1 MPEYITTRVYYSK
14 KLDEQTYSE
23 LTLIAKRLGILRK
36 IIWHQFSS
44 NPKKLNDRKIRD
56 IWLKEKEN
64 GTNLYPKIIDQL
76 PARLWKETLRDTIG
90 NINAYFEAG
99 FKEIIKRLYRKYGK
113 AEAKKLA
120 KILKTDY
127 KSNNELHRMVR
138 ALIPKGHSKADNIIC
153 LDEECYSFKDD
164 QTNIM
169 RVIGLHQRERM
180 LIPLTTKNKP
190 KGNFKIILKDGRCE
204 LRVNNKYQVVADIPK
219 THKAIGVDKGY
230 TEVFTDNTGERHGE
244 GFGKLL
250 TKKSDFLDEK
260 YKNRNKLWSIMKK
273 ARESGNFN
281 KANNIKTNN
290 LGNKKLDKQKEVMKA
305 ELKEKIYSAAKKI
318 AQKASIIA
326 IEDLTF
332 KTKAKKGKKA
342 KRGKKTNRLLSSWI
356 KGVIDE
362 AIIKYCFIY
371 GTKLVYVNAAY
382 TSQGDSRFNC
392 ALMGTRIGDS
402 FIGFDEVV
410 LDADINAAINIL
422 ARLYD
427 KEINLY
433 TSAEKVKEI
442 LIHRAEAV
450 LSASVETA
458 QLGLQG
464 VTPINLG
471 LHPKSGLSKKSTKKL
486 AKVS

>member
-1 MPEYITTRVYYSK
+1 MAEYITTRTYYSK
-14 KLDEQTYSE
+14 KLDEQTYAE

-44 NPKKLNDRKIRD
+44 NPKKINDRKIRD
-56 IWLKEKEN
+56 IWLREKKN

-113 AEAKKLA
+113 AEAKKLV

-138 ALIPKGHSKADNIIC
+138 TLIPKGYSKVDNIIC
-153 LDEECYSFKDD
+153 LDEDCYTFE
-164 QTNIM
+164 QEVLLVT
-169 RVIGLHQRERM
+169 GLRKRKM
-180 LIPLTTKNKP
+180 LYIPLTTNKKP
-190 KGNFKIILKDGRCE
+190 KGSFKIILKDGRCE
-204 LRVNNKYQVVADIPK
+204 LRVNNKYQIIADIPK
-219 THKAIGVDKGY
+219 THEAIGVDKGY

-260 YKNRNKLWSIMKK
+260 YKNRNKLWAIMKK
-273 ARESGNFN
+273 ARESGNFI
-281 KANNIKTNN
+281 KANNIKANN
-290 LGNKKLDKQKEVMKA
+290 LGNKKLNKQKEIMKA

-332 KTKAKKGKKA
+332 KTKAKNGKKA
-342 KRGKKTNRLLSSWI
+342 KKGKRTNRLLSSWI

-382 TSQGDSRFNC
+382 TSQGDSRYDC

-427 KEINLY
+427 SEINLY

-442 LIHRAEAV
+442 LTKRANAV
-450 LSASVETA
+450 LSASVETV
-458 QLGLQG
+458 QLGLQD
-464 VTPINLG
+464 VAPINLG
-471 LHPKSGLSKKSTKKL
+471 LHPKSGLSKKSSKNL
-486 AKVS
+486 AKVG

>member
-1 MPEYITTRVYYSK
+1 MAEYITTRTYYSK
-14 KLDEQTYSE
+14 KLDEQTYLK
-23 LTLIAKRLGILRK
+23 LTLIAKKLGILRK

-44 NPKKLNDRKIRD
+44 DPKRLNDRKIRD
-56 IWLKEKEN
+56 IWLREKKN

-76 PARLWKETLRDTIG
+76 PAKLWKETLRDTIG
-90 NINAYFEAG
+90 NINAYFAAG

-113 AEAKKLA
+113 AEAKKLT

-138 ALIPKGHSKADNIIC
+138 ALIPKGYSKADNIIC
-153 LDEECYSFKDD
+153 LDEDSYSFKDD
-164 QTNIM
+164 QTNIIQ
-169 RVIGLHQRERM
+169 VISLTPLKR
-180 LIPLTTKNKP
+180 LSIPMTTKNKP
-190 KGNFKIILKDGRCE
+190 KGNFMIILKDGRCE
-204 LRVNNKYQVVADIPK
+204 FRVYHKYQITNIEKPIE
-219 THKAIGVDKGY
+219 AIGVDKGY

-260 YKNRNKLWSIMKK
+260 YKNRNKLWAIMKK
-273 ARESGNFN
+273 AREAGDIK
-281 KANNIKTNN
+281 KANNIKSNN
-290 LGNKKLDKQKEVMKA
+290 LGNKKLNRQKEIMKA

-410 LDADINAAINIL
+410 LDADVNAAINIL

-458 QLGLQG
+458 QLGLQD
-464 VTPINLG
+464 VAPINLE
-471 LHPKSGLSKKSTKKL
+471 LHPKSGLSKKSSKKL

>member
-1 MPEYITTRVYYSK
+1 MPEYITTRTYYSK
-14 KLDEQTYSE
+14 KLDEQTYAE
-23 LTLIAKRLGILRK
+23 LTLIAKKLGILRE
-36 IIWHQFSS
+36 ILWHQFSS

-56 IWLKEKEN
+56 IWLREKEN

-113 AEAKKLA
+113 TEAKKLA
-120 KILKTDY
+120 KTLKTDY

-138 ALIPKGHSKADNIIC
+138 ALIPKGYSKADNIIC
-153 LDEECYSFKDD
+153 LDEDCYSFKDD
-164 QTNIM
+164 QTNIIQVTSLRPM
-169 RVIGLHQRERM
+169 KRLF
-180 LIPLTTKNKP
+180 IPLTTNNRP

-204 LRVNNKYQVVADIPK
+204 LRVNNKYQVAADIPK
-219 THKAIGVDKGY
+219 PHKAIGVDKGY
-230 TEVFTDNTGERHGE
+230 SEVFTDNTGERHGE

-260 YKNRNKLWSIMKK
+260 YKNRNKLWAIMKK
-273 ARESGNFN
+273 AREAGDIK
-281 KANNIKTNN
+281 KANNIKINN
-290 LGNKKLDKQKEVMKA
+290 LGNKKLNRQKEVMKA
-305 ELKEKIYSAAKKI
+305 ELKEKIYSAAKVL
-318 AQKASIIA
+318 AQKASIVA

-332 KTKAKKGKKA
+332 KTKSKGKF
-342 KRGKKTNRLLSSWI
+342 KKVNRRLSSWI

-427 KEINLY
+427 SEISLY

-442 LIHRAEAV
+442 LTKRANAV

-458 QLGLQG
+458 QLGLQD
-464 VTPINLG
+464 VAPINLG
-471 LHPKSGLSKKSTKKL
+471 LHPKSGLSGNFNKDLTRFS
-486 AKVS
+486 

>member
-1 MPEYITTRVYYSK
+1 MPEYITTRTYYSK
-14 KLDEQTYSE
+14 KLDEQTYAE

-56 IWLKEKEN
+56 IWLREKKN

-99 FKEIIKRLYRKYGK
+99 FTEAIKILYRKYGK
-113 AEAKKLA
+113 KQGKVLA
-120 KILKTDY
+120 KQLKADY
-127 KSNNELHRMVR
+127 KMNNELHR
-138 ALIPKGHSKADNIIC
+138 LIRKLVPKGYSKADNIIC
-153 LDEECYSFKDD
+153 LDENCYNFVDNESKII
-164 QTNIM
+164 QVM
-169 RVIGLHQRERM
+169 GLALRKR
-180 LIPLTTKNKP
+180 LSIPMTTKNKP
-190 KGNFKIILKDGRCE
+190 RGNFIIILKDGRCE
-204 LRVNNKYQVVADIPK
+204 FRVSNKYQVVADVLK
-219 THKAIGVDKGY
+219 THEAIGVDKGY

-250 TKKSDFLDEK
+250 TKKSDFLDKK
-260 YKNRNKLWSIMKK
+260 YQNRNKLWAIMKK
-273 ARESGNFN
+273 AREAGDIR
-281 KANNIKTNN
+281 KANNIKVNN
-290 LGNKKLDKQKEVMKA
+290 LGNKKLNKQKEVMKA
-305 ELKEKIYSAAKKI
+305 ELKEKIYSAAKI
-318 AQKASIIA
+318 LAQKASIIA

-332 KTKAKKGKKA
+332 KTKSKGKF
-342 KRGKKTNRLLSSWI
+342 KKVNRRLSSWI

-427 KEINLY
+427 SEINLY

-442 LIHRAEAV
+442 LTKRANAV

-458 QLGLQG
+458 QLGLQD
-464 VTPINLG
+464 VAPINLE
-471 LHPKSGLSKKSTKKL
+471 LHPKSGLSKKSSKNL
-486 AKVS
+486 AKVG

>member
-1 MPEYITTRVYYSK
+1 MPEYITTRTYYSK
-14 KLDEQTYSE
+14 KLDEQTYAE

-56 IWLKEKEN
+56 QWLKAKAN
-64 GTNLYPKIIDQL
+64 GIGGYPKIIDEL

-99 FKEIIKRLYRKYGK
+99 FTEIIKRLYRKYGK
-113 AEAKKLA
+113 TKAKKLA

-127 KSNNELHRMVR
+127 KTNNELHRMVR
-138 ALIPKGHSKADNIIC
+138 ALIPKGYSKADNIIC
-153 LDEECYSFKDD
+153 LDEDCYNFTDD
-164 QTNIM
+164 ESKIIQVM
-169 RVIGLHQRERM
+169 GLAKMKR
-180 LIPLTTKNKP
+180 LSIPMTTKNKP

-204 LRVNNKYQVVADIPK
+204 FRINYKYQITNIKKPIE
-219 THKAIGVDKGY
+219 AIGVDKGY
-230 TEVFTDNTGERHGE
+230 SEVFTDNTGERHGE

-260 YKNRNKLWSIMKK
+260 YKNRNKIWAIMKK
-273 ARESGNFN
+273 ARESGNFK
-281 KANNIKTNN
+281 KANNIRANN
-290 LGNKKLDKQKEVMKA
+290 FGNKKLDKQKEIMKT
-305 ELKEKIYSAAKKI
+305 ELKEKIYSAAKVL

-332 KTKAKKGKKA
+332 KTKSKGKF
-342 KRGKKTNRLLSSWI
+342 KKVNRRLSSWI

-371 GTKLVYVNAAY
+371 GTKLVCVNAAY
-382 TSQGDSRFNC
+382 TSQGDSRYDC

-427 KEINLY
+427 SEINLY

-442 LIHRAEAV
+442 LTKRANAV

-458 QLGLQG
+458 QLGLQQ
-464 VTPINLG
+464 VVPINLE
-471 LHPKSGLSKKSTKKL
+471 LPAKSGLSKKSRKKL
-486 AKVS
+486 VKVG

>member
-1 MPEYITTRVYYSK
+1 MTEYITTRTYFSK
-14 KLDEQTYSE
+14 KLDDQTLSE
-23 LTLIAKRLGILRK
+23 LKLIAKKLGILRK

-44 NPKKLNDRKIRD
+44 NPKKLNDREIRD
-56 IWLKEKEN
+56 NWLKAKAN
-64 GTNLYPKIIDQL
+64 GTNNYPKIIDQL

-99 FKEIIKRLYRKYGK
+99 FAEAIKILYKKYGK
-113 AEAKKLA
+113 ERGKALA
-120 KILKTDY
+120 KQLKTDY
-127 KSNNELHRMVR
+127 KMNNELHRLIR
-138 ALIPKGHSKADNIIC
+138 KLIPKGYSKADNIIC
-153 LDEECYSFKDD
+153 LDKDCYSFKDD
-164 QTNIM
+164 QTNIIQVM
-169 RVIGLHQRERM
+169 GLTKSKR
-180 LIPLTTKNKP
+180 LSIPITTKNRP
-190 KGNFKIILKDGRCE
+190 KGNFKIILKEDNRCE
-204 LRVNNKYQVVADIPK
+204 FRVNFKYQAKEQIEKP
-219 THKAIGVDKGY
+219 HEAIGVDKGY
-230 TEVFTDNTGERHGE
+230 SEVFTDNTGERYGND
-244 GFGKLL
+244 FGKLL

-260 YKNRNKLWSIMKK
+260 YKNRNKLWAIMKK
-273 ARESGNFN
+273 AREAGDI
-281 KANNIKTNN
+281 KRANNIKFNN
-290 LGNKKLDKQKEVMKA
+290 LGNKKLNRQKEIMRA
-305 ELKEKIYSAAKKI
+305 ELKEKIYSAAKKV

-332 KTKAKKGKKA
+332 Q
-342 KRGKKTNRLLSSWI
+342 GKKTKIKKVNRCLSSWI

-392 ALMGTRIGDS
+392 ALMGTRIGNS

-427 KEINLY
+427 SEINLY

-442 LIHRAEAV
+442 LTKRANAV

-458 QLGLQG
+458 QLGLQQ
-464 VTPINLG
+464 VAPINLE
-471 LHPKSGLSKKSTKKL
+471 LPTKSGLSKRLSKNLTK
-486 AKVS
+486 VG

>member
-1 MPEYITTRVYYSK
+1 MAEYITTRTYYSK
-14 KLDEQTYSE
+14 VLDEASFSE
-23 LTLIAKRLGILRK
+23 LTLIAKKLGILRK
-36 IIWHQFSS
+36 ILWHQFSS
-44 NPKKLNDRKIRD
+44 NPKKLNDREIRD
-56 IWLKEKEN
+56 NWLKAKAN
-64 GTNLYPKIIDQL
+64 GTKGYPKIIDEL

-99 FKEIIKRLYRKYGK
+99 FTEAIKVLYKKYGK
-113 AEAKKLA
+113 EKGKDLA
-120 KILKTDY
+120 KQLKTDY
-127 KSNNELHRMVR
+127 KINNELHRLIR
-138 ALIPKGHSKADNIIC
+138 KLIPKGYSNVDNIIC
-153 LDEECYSFKDD
+153 LDEDCYSFEDD

-169 RVIGLHQRERM
+169 QVMGLHLRKR
-180 LIPLTTKNKP
+180 LSIPLTTKNRP
-190 KGNFKIILKDGRCE
+190 KGNFKIILKEGRCE
-204 LRVNNKYQVVADIPK
+204 LRVSNKYQVVTDLLPK
-219 THKAIGVDKGY
+219 AKEAIGVDKGY
-230 TEVFTDNTGERHGE
+230 SEVFTDNTGERYGN

-260 YKNRNKLWSIMKK
+260 YKNRNKLWAIMKK
-273 ARESGNFN
+273 AKEAGDIKR
-281 KANNIKTNN
+281 ANNIKFNN
-290 LGNKKLDKQKEVMKA
+290 LGNKKLNRQKEIIKA
-305 ELKEKIYSAAKKI
+305 ELKERIYSAAKKV

-332 KTKAKKGKKA
+332 QSKKKTKFKKV
-342 KRGKKTNRLLSSWI
+342 NRRLSSWI

-427 KEINLY
+427 SEINLY

-442 LIHRAEAV
+442 LTKRANAV

-464 VTPINLG
+464 VTPINLE
-471 LHPKSGLSKKSTKKL
+471 LHPKSGLSKRLSKNL
-486 AKVS
+486 AKVG

>member
-23 LTLIAKRLGILRK
+23 LALIAKRLGILRK

-56 IWLKEKEN
+56 IWLKEKEK

-90 NINAYFEAG
+90 SINGYFEAG

-113 AEAKKLA
+113 AEAKKLV

-127 KSNNELHRMVR
+127 KTNNELHRMVR
-138 ALIPKGHSKADNIIC
+138 ALIPKGYSKADNIIC
-153 LDEECYSFKDD
+153 LDEDCYKFEQDVLLV
-164 QTNIM
+164 T
-169 RVIGLHQRERM
+169 GLRKRKM
-180 LIPLTTKNKP
+180 LSIPLTTKNRP
-190 KGNFKIILKDGRCE
+190 KGSFKIILKDGRCE
-204 LRVNNKYQVVADIPK
+204 LRVSQKYQIINIEKPIE
-219 THKAIGVDKGY
+219 TIGVDKGY
-230 TEVFTDNTGERHGE
+230 TEVFTDNTGERHGS

-260 YKNRNKLWSIMKK
+260 YKNRNKLWAIMKK
-273 ARESGNFN
+273 AREAGDIK
-281 KANNIKTNN
+281 KANNIKSNN
-290 LGNKKLDKQKEVMKA
+290 LGNKKLDKQKERMEI
-305 ELKEKIYSAAKKI
+305 ELKEKIYSAAKI
-318 AQKASIIA
+318 LAQKASIIA

-332 KTKAKKGKKA
+332 KTKSKGKF
-342 KRGKKTNRLLSSWI
+342 KKVNRRLSSWI

-392 ALMGTRIGDS
+392 ALVGTRIGDS

-410 LDADINAAINIL
+410 LDADVNAAINIL

-458 QLGLQG
+458 QLGLQQ
-464 VTPINLG
+464 VVPINLG
-471 LHPKSGLSKKSTKKL
+471 LSAKSGLSKKSSKKL
-486 AKVS
+486 AKVG

>member
-1 MPEYITTRVYYSK
+1 MAEYITTRTYYSK
-14 KLDEQTYSE
+14 KLDEETYSE
-23 LTLIAKRLGILRK
+23 LALIAKRLGILRK

-44 NPKKLNDRKIRD
+44 DPKRLNNRKIRD

-64 GTNLYPKIIDQL
+64 GTSLYPKIIDQL
-76 PARLWKETLRDTIG
+76 PARLWKETLRDIIG
-90 NINAYFEAG
+90 NINAYFESG
-99 FKEIIKRLYRKYGK
+99 FTEIIKRLYRKYGK
-113 AEAKKLA
+113 TEAKKLT

-138 ALIPKGHSKADNIIC
+138 ALIPKGYSKTDNIIC
-153 LDEECYSFKDD
+153 LDEGCYTFEQDVFLM
-164 QTNIM
+164 T
-169 RVIGLHQRERM
+169 GLRKRKM
-180 LIPLTTKNKP
+180 LSIPLTTKNKP
-190 KGNFKIILKDGRCE
+190 KGSFKVILKDGRCE
-204 LRVNNKYQVVADIPK
+204 FRVNHKYQITNIEKPIE
-219 THKAIGVDKGY
+219 AIGVDKGY

-260 YKNRNKLWSIMKK
+260 YKNRNKLWAIMKK
-273 ARESGNFN
+273 AREAGDIK
-281 KANNIKTNN
+281 KANNIKSNN
-290 LGNKKLDKQKEVMKA
+290 LGNKKFNRQKEVMKA
-305 ELKEKIYSAAKKI
+305 ELKEKIYSAAKVL
-318 AQKASIIA
+318 AQKASIVA

-332 KTKAKKGKKA
+332 KTKSKGKF
-342 KRGKKTNRLLSSWI
+342 KKVNRRLSSWI

-427 KEINLY
+427 SEINLY

-442 LIHRAEAV
+442 LTKRANAV

-458 QLGLQG
+458 QLGLQQ
-464 VTPINLG
+464 VVPINLE
-471 LHPKSGLSKKSTKKL
+471 LPTKSGLSQKSSKKL
-486 AKVS
+486 AKVG

>member
-1 MPEYITTRVYYSK
+1 MAEYITTRTYYSK
-14 KLDEQTYSE
+14 KLDEQTYAE

-56 IWLKEKEN
+56 IWLREKEN
-64 GTNLYPKIIDQL
+64 GTNFYPKIIDQL

-99 FKEIIKRLYRKYGK
+99 FTEAIKILYKKYGK
-113 AEAKKLA
+113 KQGKVLA
-120 KILKTDY
+120 KQLKTDY
-127 KSNNELHRMVR
+127 KANNELHRMVR
-138 ALIPKGHSKADNIIC
+138 ALIPKSYSNVNNIIC
-153 LDEECYSFKDD
+153 LDEGCYSFIDD
-164 QTNIM
+164 ESKIVQ
-169 RVIGLHQRERM
+169 VVGLTPMKR
-180 LIPLTTKNKP
+180 LSIPMTTKNKP

-204 LRVNNKYQVVADIPK
+204 LRVSNKYQVVAADMPK
-219 THKAIGVDKGY
+219 THEAIGVDKGY

-260 YKNRNKLWSIMKK
+260 YKNRNKLWAIMKK
-273 ARESGNFN
+273 AKDAGDIK

-290 LGNKKLDKQKEVMKA
+290 LGNKKLNRQKEVMKA

-318 AQKASIIA
+318 AQKASVIA

-332 KTKAKKGKKA
+332 KAKAKNGKKA

-427 KEINLY
+427 SEINLY
-433 TSAEKVKEI
+433 TSAEKVK
-442 LIHRAEAV
+442 RD
-450 LSASVETA
+450 SYS
-458 QLGLQG
+458 
-464 VTPINLG
+464 
-471 LHPKSGLSKKSTKKL
+471 
-486 AKVS
+486 

>member
-1 MPEYITTRVYYSK
+1 MAEYITTRTYYSK

-23 LTLIAKRLGILRK
+23 LALIAKRLGILRK

-44 NPKKLNDRKIRD
+44 DPKKLNDRKIRD

-90 NINAYFEAG
+90 GINGYFEAG
-99 FKEIIKRLYRKYGK
+99 FTEIIKRLYRKYDK
-113 AEAKKLA
+113 AEAKKLT

-138 ALIPKGHSKADNIIC
+138 TLIPKGYSKADNIIC
-153 LDEECYSFKDD
+153 LDEYCYSFKDN

-169 RVIGLHQRERM
+169 QVISLRPMKRL
-180 LIPLTTKNKP
+180 LIPLTTKNRP

-204 LRVNNKYQVVADIPK
+204 FRVNHKYQTTNIEKPIE
-219 THKAIGVDKGY
+219 AIGVDKGY
-230 TEVFTDNTGERHGE
+230 SEVFTDNTGERHGE

-260 YKNRNKLWSIMKK
+260 YKNRNKLWAIMKK
-273 ARESGNFN
+273 AREAGDIK
-281 KANNIKTNN
+281 KANNIKSNN
-290 LGNKKLDKQKEVMKA
+290 LCNKKLNRQKEIMKA

-332 KTKAKKGKKA
+332 KTKSKSKFKKV
-342 KRGKKTNRLLSSWI
+342 NRRLSSWI

-382 TSQGDSRFNC
+382 TSQGDSRYDC

-458 QLGLQG
+458 QLGLQD
-464 VTPINLG
+464 VAPINLG
-471 LHPKSGLSKKSTKKL
+471 LHPKSGLSKKSSKKL
-486 AKVS
+486 AKVG

>member
-1 MPEYITTRVYYSK
+1 MAEYITTRTYYSK
-14 KLDEQTYSE
+14 KLDEQTYAE

-56 IWLKEKEN
+56 IWLREKEN

-76 PARLWKETLRDTIG
+76 PTRLWKETLRDTIG
-90 NINAYFEAG
+90 SINGYFEAG
-99 FKEIIKRLYRKYGK
+99 FTEIIKRLYRKYGK

-120 KILKTDY
+120 KILKADY
-127 KSNNELHRMVR
+127 KSNSELHRMVR
-138 ALIPKGHSKADNIIC
+138 ALIPKGYSKVDNIIC

-190 KGNFKIILKDGRCE
+190 KGSFKIILKDGRCE
-204 LRVNNKYQVVADIPK
+204 FRINHKYQVTNIEKPI
-219 THKAIGVDKGY
+219 KAIGVDKGY

-260 YKNRNKLWSIMKK
+260 YKNRNKLWAIMKK
-273 ARESGNFN
+273 ARESGDFK
-281 KANNIKTNN
+281 KANNIRANN
-290 LGNKKLDKQKEVMKA
+290 LGNKKLDKQKENMKI
-305 ELKEKIYSAAKKI
+305 ELKEKIYSAAKVL

-332 KTKAKKGKKA
+332 KTKSKGKF
-342 KRGKKTNRLLSSWI
+342 KKVNRRLSSWI

-427 KEINLY
+427 SEINLY
-433 TSAEKVKEI
+433 TPAEKVKEI
-442 LIHRAEAV
+442 LTKRANAV

-458 QLGLQG
+458 QLGLQQ
-464 VTPINLG
+464 VVPINLG
-471 LHPKSGLSKKSTKKL
+471 LPAKSGLSKKSSKNL

>member
-1 MPEYITTRVYYSK
+1 MAEYITTRTYYSK
-14 KLDEQTYSE
+14 KLDEETYSE
-23 LTLIAKRLGILRK
+23 LALIAKRLGILRK

-44 NPKKLNDRKIRD
+44 DPKRLNDRKIRD

-64 GTNLYPKIIDQL
+64 GTSLYPKIIDQL

-90 NINAYFEAG
+90 NINAYFESG
-99 FKEIIKRLYRKYGK
+99 FTEIIKRLYRKYGK
-113 AEAKKLA
+113 TEAKKLT

-138 ALIPKGHSKADNIIC
+138 ALIPKGYSKTDNIIC
-153 LDEECYSFKDD
+153 LDEGCYTFEQDVFLM
-164 QTNIM
+164 T
-169 RVIGLHQRERM
+169 GLRKRKM
-180 LIPLTTKNKP
+180 LSIPLTTKNKP
-190 KGNFKIILKDGRCE
+190 KGSFKVILKDGRCE
-204 LRVNNKYQVVADIPK
+204 FRINYKYQITNIEKPIE
-219 THKAIGVDKGY
+219 AIGVDKGY
-230 TEVFTDNTGERHGE
+230 SEVFTDNTGERHGE

-260 YKNRNKLWSIMKK
+260 YKNRNKLWAIMKK
-273 ARESGNFN
+273 ARESGNFK
-281 KANNIKTNN
+281 KANNIRANN
-290 LGNKKLDKQKEVMKA
+290 LGNKKLDKQKEIMKT
-305 ELKEKIYSAAKKI
+305 ELKEKIYSAAKVL

-332 KTKAKKGKKA
+332 KTKSKGKF
-342 KRGKKTNRLLSSWI
+342 KKVNRRLSSWI

-382 TSQGDSRFNC
+382 TSQGDSRYDC

-458 QLGLQG
+458 QLGLQD

-471 LHPKSGLSKKSTKKL
+471 LHTKSGLSKKSSKKL
-486 AKVS
+486 AKVG

>member
-1 MPEYITTRVYYSK
+1 MVEYITTRTYYSK
-14 KLDEQTYSE
+14 KLDEQTYAE

-56 IWLKEKEN
+56 IWLREKEN
-64 GTNLYPKIIDQL
+64 GTNFYPKIIDQL

-120 KILKTDY
+120 KVLKTDY

-138 ALIPKGHSKADNIIC
+138 TLIPKGYSKADNIIC
-153 LDEECYSFKDD
+153 LDEECYSFTEDESKIV
-164 QTNIM
+164 QIM
-169 RVIGLHQRERM
+169 GLTPMKR
-180 LIPLTTKNKP
+180 LSIPMTTKNKP
-190 KGNFKIILKDGRCE
+190 KGNFMIILKDGRCE
-204 LRVNNKYQVVADIPK
+204 FRVYHKYQVTNIEKPIE
-219 THKAIGVDKGY
+219 AIGVDKGY

-260 YKNRNKLWSIMKK
+260 YKNRNKLFAIMKK
-273 ARESGNFN
+273 AREAGNLK

-290 LGNKKLDKQKEVMKA
+290 LGNKKLDKQKEIMKT
-305 ELKEKIYSAAKKI
+305 ELKEKIYSAAKVLV
-318 AQKASIIA
+318 QKASIIA

-332 KTKAKKGKKA
+332 KTKSKGKF
-342 KRGKKTNRLLSSWI
+342 KKVNRRLSSWI

-382 TSQGDSRFNC
+382 TSQGDSRYDC

-410 LDADINAAINIL
+410 LDADVNAAINIL

-458 QLGLQG
+458 QLGLQD

-471 LHPKSGLSKKSTKKL
+471 LHPKSGLSKKSNKNL

>member
-1 MPEYITTRVYYSK
+1 MAEYITTRTYYSK
-14 KLDEQTYSE
+14 KLDEQTYAE

-44 NPKKLNDRKIRD
+44 NPKRLNDRKIRD
-56 IWLKEKEN
+56 IWTREKKN

-90 NINAYFEAG
+90 NINAYFAAG
-99 FKEIIKRLYRKYGK
+99 FKEIIKRLYKKYDK
-113 AEAKKLA
+113 AEAKKLI
-120 KILKTDY
+120 KLLKTDY
-127 KSNNELHRMVR
+127 KVNNELHRMVR
-138 ALIPKGHSKADNIIC
+138 TLIPKGYSKADNIIC
-153 LDEECYSFKDD
+153 LDEECYSFTEDESKIV
-164 QTNIM
+164 QIM
-169 RVIGLHQRERM
+169 GLTPMKR
-180 LIPLTTKNKP
+180 LSIPMTTKNKP
-190 KGNFKIILKDGRCE
+190 KGNFKIILKNGRCE
-204 LRVNNKYQVVADIPK
+204 FRVSHKYRITNVEKPIE
-219 THKAIGVDKGY
+219 AIGVDKGY

-260 YKNRNKLWSIMKK
+260 YKNRNKLWAIMKK
-273 ARESGNFN
+273 AREAGDIK
-281 KANNIKTNN
+281 KANNIKINN
-290 LGNKKLDKQKEVMKA
+290 LGNKKLDKQKEIMKA
-305 ELKEKIYSAAKKI
+305 ELKEKIYSAAKVL

-332 KTKAKKGKKA
+332 KTKSKGKF
-342 KRGKKTNRLLSSWI
+342 KKVNRRLSSWI

-382 TSQGDSRFNC
+382 TSQGDSRYDC

-410 LDADINAAINIL
+410 LDADVNAAINIL

-458 QLGLQG
+458 QLGLQD
-464 VTPINLG
+464 VTPINLE
-471 LHPKSGLSKKSTKKL
+471 LHPKSGLSKKSSKNL

>member
-1 MPEYITTRVYYSK
+1 MAEYITTRTYYSK
-14 KLDEQTYSE
+14 KLDEETYSE
-23 LTLIAKRLGILRK
+23 LALIAKRLGVLRK

-44 NPKKLNDRKIRD
+44 DPKRLNDRKIRD

-64 GTNLYPKIIDQL
+64 GTSLYPKIIDQL
-76 PARLWKETLRDTIG
+76 PARLWKETLRDIIG
-90 NINAYFEAG
+90 NINAYFESG
-99 FKEIIKRLYRKYGK
+99 FTEIIKRLYRKYGK

-120 KILKTDY
+120 KTLKTDY

-138 ALIPKGHSKADNIIC
+138 ALIPKGYSKADNIIC
-153 LDEECYSFKDD
+153 LDEDCYSFKDD
-164 QTNIM
+164 QTNIIQ
-169 RVIGLHQRERM
+169 VISLTPLKR
-180 LIPLTTKNKP
+180 LSIPMTTKNKP
-190 KGNFKIILKDGRCE
+190 KGNFMIILKDGRCE
-204 LRVNNKYQVVADIPK
+204 FRVNHKYQITNIEKPIE
-219 THKAIGVDKGY
+219 AIGVDKGY

-260 YKNRNKLWSIMKK
+260 YKNRNKLWAIMKK
-273 ARESGNFN
+273 AREAGDIK
-281 KANNIKTNN
+281 KANNIKFNN
-290 LGNKKLDKQKEVMKA
+290 LGNKKLNRQKEVMKA
-305 ELKEKIYSAAKKI
+305 ELKEKIYSAAKVL
-318 AQKASIIA
+318 AQKASIVA

-332 KTKAKKGKKA
+332 KTKSKGKF
-342 KRGKKTNRLLSSWI
+342 KKVNRRLSSWI

-392 ALMGTRIGDS
+392 ALMGTRIGAS

-427 KEINLY
+427 SEINLY

-442 LIHRAEAV
+442 LTKRANAV

-458 QLGLQG
+458 QLGLQQ
-464 VTPINLG
+464 VVPINLE
-471 LHPKSGLSKKSTKKL
+471 LPTKSGLSQKSSKKL
-486 AKVS
+486 AKVG

>member
-1 MPEYITTRVYYSK
+1 MAEYITTRTYYSK

-44 NPKKLNDRKIRD
+44 DPKKLNDRKIRD
-56 IWLKEKEN
+56 IWLREKEN

-90 NINAYFEAG
+90 NVNAYFEAG

-113 AEAKKLA
+113 TEAKKLT

-138 ALIPKGHSKADNIIC
+138 TLIPKGYSKADNIIC
-153 LDEECYSFKDD
+153 LDEYCYSFKDN

-169 RVIGLHQRERM
+169 QVISLRPMKRL
-180 LIPLTTKNKP
+180 LISLTTKNRP

-204 LRVNNKYQVVADIPK
+204 FRVNHKYQTTNIEKPIE
-219 THKAIGVDKGY
+219 AIGVDKGY

-260 YKNRNKLWSIMKK
+260 YENRNKLWAIMKK
-273 ARESGNFN
+273 AREAGDI
-281 KANNIKTNN
+281 KKTNNIKTNN
-290 LGNKKLDKQKEVMKA
+290 LGNKKLDKQKEIMKI
-305 ELKEKIYSAAKKI
+305 ELKEKIYSAAKVL

-332 KTKAKKGKKA
+332 KTKSKGKF
-342 KRGKKTNRLLSSWI
+342 KKVNRRLSSWI

-427 KEINLY
+427 SEINLY

-458 QLGLQG
+458 QLGLQQ
-464 VTPINLG
+464 VVPINLG
-471 LHPKSGLSKKSTKKL
+471 LPAKSGLSKKSSKKL

>member
-14 KLDEQTYSE
+14 KLDEQTYAE
-23 LTLIAKRLGILRK
+23 LALIAKRLGILRK

-56 IWLKEKEN
+56 IWLREKEN
-64 GTNLYPKIIDQL
+64 DTNLYPKIIDQL

-90 NINAYFEAG
+90 NINGYFEAG
-99 FKEIIKRLYRKYGK
+99 FTEIIKRLYKKYGK
-113 AEAKKLA
+113 EKGKALA
-120 KILKTDY
+120 KQLKTDY
-127 KSNNELHRMVR
+127 KINNELHRMVR
-138 ALIPKGHSKADNIIC
+138 ALIPKGYSKADNIIC
-153 LDEECYSFKDD
+153 LDEDCYKFEQDVLLV
-164 QTNIM
+164 T
-169 RVIGLHQRERM
+169 GLKKRKM
-180 LIPLTTKNKP
+180 LPIPLTTNKKP
-190 KGNFKIILKDGRCE
+190 KGSFKIILKDGRCE
-204 LRVNNKYQVVADIPK
+204 LRVNNKYQVVTDIPK
-219 THKAIGVDKGY
+219 THEAIGVDKGY

-250 TKKSDFLDEK
+250 TKKSDFLDKK
-260 YKNRNKLWSIMKK
+260 YQNRNKLWAIMKK
-273 ARESGNFN
+273 AKDAGDTK
-281 KANNIKTNN
+281 KANNIKSNN
-290 LGNKKLDKQKEVMKA
+290 LGNKKLDKQKERMKI
-305 ELKEKIYSAAKKI
+305 ELKEKIYSAAKI
-318 AQKASIIA
+318 LAQKASIIA

-332 KTKAKKGKKA
+332 KTKSKGKF
-342 KRGKKTNRLLSSWI
+342 KKVNRRLSSWI

-427 KEINLY
+427 SEINLY

-458 QLGLQG
+458 QLGLQD
-464 VTPINLG
+464 VAPINLG
-471 LHPKSGLSKKSTKKL
+471 LHPKSGLSKKSSKNL
-486 AKVS
+486 AKVG

>member
-1 MPEYITTRVYYSK
+1 MPEYITTRTYYSK
-14 KLDEQTYSE
+14 KLDEQTYTE

-44 NPKKLNDRKIRD
+44 DPKRLNDRKIRD

-76 PARLWKETLRDTIG
+76 PARLWKEILRDIIG
-90 NINAYFEAG
+90 NINAYFESG
-99 FKEIIKRLYRKYGK
+99 FTEIIKRLYRKYDK
-113 AEAKKLA
+113 AEAKKLT

-138 ALIPKGHSKADNIIC
+138 TLIPKGYSKTDNIIC
-153 LDEECYSFKDD
+153 LDEGCYTFEQDVFLM
-164 QTNIM
+164 T
-169 RVIGLHQRERM
+169 GLRKRKM
-180 LIPLTTKNKP
+180 LSIPLTTKNKP
-190 KGNFKIILKDGRCE
+190 KGSFKVILKDGRCE
-204 LRVNNKYQVVADIPK
+204 LRVNNKYQVVADVSKP
-219 THKAIGVDKGY
+219 HKAIGVDKGY

-260 YKNRNKLWSIMKK
+260 YKNRNKLWAIMKK
-273 ARESGNFN
+273 ARESGNFK
-281 KANNIKTNN
+281 KANNIRANN
-290 LGNKKLDKQKEVMKA
+290 LGNKKLDKQKEIMKI
-305 ELKEKIYSAAKKI
+305 ELKEKIYSAAKVL

-332 KTKAKKGKKA
+332 KTKSKGKF
-342 KRGKKTNRLLSSWI
+342 KKVNRRLSSWI

-427 KEINLY
+427 SEINLY

-442 LIHRAEAV
+442 LTKRANAV

-458 QLGLQG
+458 QLGLQQI
-464 VTPINLG
+464 VPINLG
-471 LHPKSGLSKKSTKKL
+471 LPAKSGLSKKSRKNL
-486 AKVS
+486 AKVG

>member
-1 MPEYITTRVYYSK
+1 MAEYITTRTYYSK
-14 KLDEQTYSE
+14 KLDEQTYAE

-44 NPKKLNDRKIRD
+44 DPKKLNDRKIRD
-56 IWLKEKEN
+56 IWLREKEN

-76 PARLWKETLRDTIG
+76 PARLWKETVRDTIG

-120 KILKTDY
+120 KTLKTDY

-138 ALIPKGHSKADNIIC
+138 ALIPKGYSKADNIIC
-153 LDEECYSFKDD
+153 LDEDCYNFVDD
-164 QTNIM
+164 ESKIIQVM
-169 RVIGLHQRERM
+169 GLALRKR
-180 LIPLTTKNKP
+180 LSIPMTTKNKP

-204 LRVNNKYQVVADIPK
+204 LRVSHKYQITNIEKPIE
-219 THKAIGVDKGY
+219 AIGVDKGY

-260 YKNRNKLWSIMKK
+260 YKNRNKLWAIMKK
-273 ARESGNFN
+273 AREAGDI
-281 KANNIKTNN
+281 KKVNNIKFNN
-290 LGNKKLDKQKEVMKA
+290 LGNKKLNRQKEIMKA

-326 IEDLTF
+326 IEDLSF
-332 KTKAKKGKKA
+332 KIKAKKGKKA

-410 LDADINAAINIL
+410 LDADVNAAINIL

-427 KEINLY
+427 SEINLY
-433 TSAEKVKEI
+433 ISAEKVKEI

-458 QLGLQG
+458 QLGLQD
-464 VTPINLG
+464 VTPINLE
-471 LHPKSGLSKKSTKKL
+471 LHPKSGLSKKSSKKL
-486 AKVS
+486 AKVG

>member
-1 MPEYITTRVYYSK
+1 MAEYITTRTYYSK

-23 LTLIAKRLGILRK
+23 LALIAKRLGILRK

-44 NPKKLNDRKIRD
+44 NLKKLNDRKIRD
-56 IWLKEKEN
+56 IWLREKEN
-64 GTNLYPKIIDQL
+64 GTTLYPKIIDQL

-113 AEAKKLA
+113 TEAKKLA

-127 KSNNELHRMVR
+127 KTNNELHRMVR
-138 ALIPKGHSKADNIIC
+138 ALIPKGYSKADNIIC
-153 LDEECYSFKDD
+153 LDEDCYSFKDD

-169 RVIGLHQRERM
+169 QVMSLYPMRRLP
-180 LIPLTTKNKP
+180 IPMTTKNRP

-204 LRVNNKYQVVADIPK
+204 FRVNHKYQVTNIEKPIE
-219 THKAIGVDKGY
+219 AIGVDKGY

-260 YKNRNKLWSIMKK
+260 YKNRNKLFAIMKK
-273 ARESGNFN
+273 TREAGNIK

-290 LGNKKLDKQKEVMKA
+290 LGNKKLDKQKEKMKI
-305 ELKEKIYSAAKKI
+305 ELKEKIYSAAKVL

-332 KTKAKKGKKA
+332 KTKSKGKFKKVN
-342 KRGKKTNRLLSSWI
+342 KRLSSWI

-427 KEINLY
+427 SEINLY

-442 LIHRAEAV
+442 LTKRANAV

-458 QLGLQG
+458 QLGLQD
-464 VTPINLG
+464 VTPINLE
-471 LHPKSGLSKKSTKKL
+471 LHPKSGLSKKSSKKL
-486 AKVS
+486 AKVG

>member
-44 NPKKLNDRKIRD
+44 SPKKLNDRKIRD

-64 GTNLYPKIIDQL
+64 GTNFYPKIIDRL

-90 NINAYFEAG
+90 NINASFEAG
-99 FKEIIKRLYRKYGK
+99 FTEIIKRLYRKYDK
-113 AEAKKLA
+113 VEAKKLA

-138 ALIPKGHSKADNIIC
+138 TLIPKGYSKADNLIC
-153 LDEECYSFKDD
+153 LDEDCYSFADD
-164 QTNIM
+164 KSKIVQVM
-169 RVIGLHQRERM
+169 GLTPMKR
-180 LIPLTTKNKP
+180 LSIPMTTKNKP

-204 LRVNNKYQVVADIPK
+204 FRVNYKYQIETIEKPIE
-219 THKAIGVDKGY
+219 AIGVDKGY
-230 TEVFTDNTGERHGE
+230 TEIFTDNTGGRHGE

-260 YKNRNKLWSIMKK
+260 YKNRNKLFAIMKK
-273 ARESGNFN
+273 SREYGNFK

-290 LGNKKLDKQKEVMKA
+290 LGNKKLDKQKATMKI
-305 ELKEKIYSAAKKI
+305 ELKEKIYSAAKML
-318 AQKASIIA
+318 ARKASIIA

-332 KTKAKKGKKA
+332 KTKSKGKF
-342 KRGKKTNRLLSSWI
+342 KKVNRRLSSWI

-371 GTKLVYVNAAY
+371 GTKLVHVNAAY
-382 TSQGDSRFNC
+382 TSQGDSRYDC
-392 ALMGTRIGDS
+392 ALMGTRNGDS

-410 LDADINAAINIL
+410 LDADVNAAINIL

-433 TSAEKVKEI
+433 TIAEKVKEI
-442 LIHRAEAV
+442 LIHRAEDV

-458 QLGLQG
+458 QLGLQQ
-464 VTPINLG
+464 VVPVNLE
-471 LHPKSGLSKKSTKKL
+471 LPAKSGLSKKLNKNLTK
-486 AKVS
+486 AG

>member
-1 MPEYITTRVYYSK
+1 MAEYITTRTYYSK
-14 KLDEQTYSE
+14 KLDEQTYAE

-56 IWLKEKEN
+56 IWTKEKKN
-64 GTNLYPKIIDQL
+64 GTNLYPKIIDKL

-90 NINAYFEAG
+90 SINGYFESG
-99 FKEIIKRLYRKYGK
+99 FTEIIKRLYRKYDK
-113 AEAKKLA
+113 AEAKKLT

-138 ALIPKGHSKADNIIC
+138 ALIPKGYSKTDNIIC
-153 LDEECYSFKDD
+153 LDEGCYSFIDD
-164 QTNIM
+164 ESKIVQ
-169 RVIGLHQRERM
+169 VVGLTPMKR
-180 LIPLTTKNKP
+180 LSIPMTTKNKP

-204 LRVNNKYQVVADIPK
+204 FRVAHKYQVTNIEKPI
-219 THKAIGVDKGY
+219 KAIGVDKGY

-260 YKNRNKLWSIMKK
+260 YKNRNQLWAIMKK
-273 ARESGNFN
+273 AKDAGDIK
-281 KANNIKTNN
+281 KANNIKLNN
-290 LGNKKLDKQKEVMKA
+290 LGNKKLNRQKEVMKI
-305 ELKEKIYSAAKKI
+305 ELKEKIYSAAKVL

-332 KTKAKKGKKA
+332 KTKSKGKF
-342 KRGKKTNRLLSSWI
+342 KKVNRRLSSWI

-382 TSQGDSRFNC
+382 TSQGDSRYDC

-410 LDADINAAINIL
+410 LDADVNAAINIL

-458 QLGLQG
+458 QLGLQD
-464 VTPINLG
+464 VAPINLE
-471 LHPKSGLSKKSTKKL
+471 LHPKSGLSKKSSKNL